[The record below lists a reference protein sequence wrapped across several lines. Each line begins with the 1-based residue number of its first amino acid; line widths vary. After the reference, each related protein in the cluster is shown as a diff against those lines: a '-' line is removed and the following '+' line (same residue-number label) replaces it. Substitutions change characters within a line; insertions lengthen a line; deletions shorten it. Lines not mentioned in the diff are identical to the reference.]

1 MPVSEDER
9 RVSVI
14 LRRPA
19 GLAELKQGEELQ
31 VGAADDEREDKDK
44 DKDNTQT
51 VRWVKVVD
59 GKGGKKEGMLEWVVE
74 VEAGEEL
81 TIETEW
87 DVKVPVS
94 LWWVESV

>member
-1 MPVSEDER
+1 VSEDER

-31 VGAADDEREDKDK
+31 VGAADHEREDK

-51 VRWVKVVD
+51 VRWGKVVD
-59 GKGGKKEGMLEWVVE
+59 GKGGKEGMLEWVVE

-81 TIETEW
+81 TIKTEW
-87 DVKVPVS
+87 DVKAPVS